1 MQGRFATFGILAAG
15 LLLCGGCTM
24 YRQLEITEIAPDAVE
39 LNVAEP
45 PPNRL
50 VLDDHMLNWARVDHE
65 SGQMTTG
72 SIPLSGELA
81 AGGFIV
87 VWMDSTYNGPP
98 VPQDYVTEAGQSVPG
113 IKVQAGALPE
123 WKDGDSG
130 AYSLSG
136 DHARGTW
143 TDRVADLVRFG
154 PAPRPPLDGAFRED
168 GSLNEVRPQTGIS
181 ISRLWNAD
189 GSGPIDTDSESD
201 FQLKPTS
208 LGGPTPPDSGG
219 R

>member
-1 MQGRFATFGILAAG
+1 MQGRVMRIGIVVAAWF
-15 LLLCGGCTM
+15 LCGGCTM
-24 YRQLEITEIAPDAVE
+24 YRQLQITEIAPDAVE

-50 VLDDHMLNWARVDHE
+50 VLNDHALNWARVDHE

-72 SIPLSGELA
+72 SIPLMGEFP
-81 AGGFIV
+81 AGAFVV
-87 VWMDSTYNGPP
+87 VWMDSAYNGPP
-98 VPQDYVTEAGQSVPG
+98 IPQDYVTESGQQVPG

-130 AYSLSG
+130 AFSVSG

-154 PAPRPPLDGAFRED
+154 PQPRPPLDGAFHED
-168 GSLNEVRPQTGIS
+168 GSLNDARPQTGVS
-181 ISRLWNAD
+181 IARQWNAD
-189 GSGPIDTDSESD
+189 GTAPIDTDSESD
-201 FQLKPTS
+201 FQLKPPS
-208 LGGPTPPDSGG
+208 LGGPTPPPPQQ
-219 R
+219 